1 MTLDEIRSVYEARD
15 ANRTRDLYAR
25 LTVKPPRGIVAV
37 NVLRAAR
44 NSEMAKGYKKGSS
57 TAKAY
62 ATKDWSLDELC
73 RTILATP
80 GVIERWGWGRDE
92 KAKGFEHVLY
102 VELPGAGQI
111 SFHTSYRRDG
121 CPDYPG
127 EWDQVRGKTSL
138 RVCRWVEAILADR
151 EVITEGE
158 DDGVSTG
165 TERAANEGDA
175 RGELRAKPQEEKQ
188 KALNL

>member
-1 MTLDEIRSVYEARD
+1 MTLDDISKVYEARD

-25 LTVKPPRGIVAV
+25 LVAKPPRGIVAV

-44 NSEMAKGYKKGSS
+44 NSEMAKGYKKGSA

-73 RTILATP
+73 RAILAAP
-80 GVIERWGWGRDE
+80 GVIERWGWGRDD

-102 VELPGAGQI
+102 VELPGTGQI

-127 EWDQVRGKTSL
+127 AWDQVRGKTSL

-158 DDGVSTG
+158 NDGLQARS
-165 TERAANEGDA
+165 EGVAGPRDA
-175 RGELRAKPQEEKQ
+175 RAELRGVAQEEQ
-188 KALNL
+188 KALDL